1 MRTEG
6 GAATG
11 ADASSSP
18 RHAVLDARAGR
29 VWVAPHGAVGSGES
43 SATPLQQASV
53 HLGDA
58 LAAARTDARTL
69 ETFLDIAIVRLAA
82 EAAKQLERERRA
94 A

>member
-1 MRTEG
+1 
-6 GAATG
+6 
-11 ADASSSP
+11 
-18 RHAVLDARAGR
+18 
-29 VWVAPHGAVGSGES
+29 
-43 SATPLQQASV
+43 LQRASV

-82 EAAKQLERERRA
+82 EAARQLERERFA